1 MPCRPLRATAA
12 PRSGLAWKNFIDT
25 GAGVIDADYRGE
37 VKVLLFNHESTDF
50 AVKRGDRVAQLI
62 LEKISTPEVVAVDDL
77 DASDRGAGGFGSTGV
92 SGSPPG
98 SSEPIA

>member
-37 VKVLLFNHESTDF
+37 VKVLLFNHESVLRDEIVEAPKQEARLFQVRYLEMF
-50 AVKRGDRVAQLI
+50 AVLAREAAR
-62 LEKISTPEVVAVDDL
+62 ES
-77 DASDRGAGGFGSTGV
+77 
-92 SGSPPG
+92 
-98 SSEPIA
+98 